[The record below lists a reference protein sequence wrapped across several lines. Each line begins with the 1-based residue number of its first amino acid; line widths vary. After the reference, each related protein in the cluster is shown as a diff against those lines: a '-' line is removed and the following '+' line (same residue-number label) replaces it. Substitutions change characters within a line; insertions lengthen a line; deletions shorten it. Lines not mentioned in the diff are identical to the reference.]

1 MIYYNDTI
9 NEGEILWQK
18 KFNFIQLNEELL
30 PKVKGKKVDGF
41 RFYDIKGQNYPSI
54 TSVLSIRKKEGL
66 EKWRESIGESV
77 ANWEMGRAARRGKAT
92 HTLVEQYLKNE
103 TPSIRDVLPLGLFK
117 LMRPYLDQIDN
128 IHCLETVM
136 FSDKL
141 TVAGQVDC
149 IAEYNGKLSVIDF
162 KTANKERQEDWVENY
177 FLQTTG
183 YSMMY
188 EEIFGKKIEQL
199 VILIAAEDGTMTSFV
214 KDRKEYEQ
222 SLIESIDS
230 FYKYYKLQNE
240 SKVKSTT

>member
-1 MIYYNDTI
+1 MA
-9 NEGEILWQK
+9 K
-18 KFNFIQLNEELL
+18 KFNFIQLNEDLL

-41 RFYDIKGQNYPSI
+41 RFYDIQGKNYPSI

-66 EKWRESIGESV
+66 EKWRQSIGESV

-92 HTLVEQYLKNE
+92 HTLVEQYLKGE
-103 TPSIRDVLPLGLFK
+103 TPSIRDVLPLGMFK
-117 LMRPYLDQIDN
+117 LMKPYLDQIDN

-136 FSDKL
+136 FSNKL
-141 TVAGQVDC
+141 TIAGQVDC

-162 KTANKERQEDWVENY
+162 KTANKERQESWVENY

-188 EEIFGKKIEQL
+188 EEIFGKKIEQI

-230 FYKYYKLQNE
+230 FYKYYQLQNKE
-240 SKVKSTT
+240 KVKSTT